1 MKVLVMGAGRMGA
14 IRVEDLA
21 ADPRVTEVMIT
32 NRNQPKAQAL
42 AVQFGATV
50 VPWDNATDRIA
61 DAVVVAVGTDGHEFV
76 LNGVLPH
83 ALPVLCEKPIALT
96 VEATQAVIDLAKR
109 SGSGLQIG
117 FQRRFDSAIR
127 EVHDTI
133 ESGAVG
139 TLYALTM
146 TAHDFTPSTKEF
158 MGGSG
163 GIFRDLHVHDFDL
176 IRWLTGSEVAKVYA
190 TKAVREFTDYAEFD
204 DADVLTIKQLVEA
217 NEQYRNR
224 YLYGANVRA
233 DVIFY
238 YDQGIEKA
246 GEIRKEIPFS
256 YNPIKRII
264 DDYEV
269 SQL

>member
-1 MKVLVMGAGRMGA
+1 MLRRRLVTLNLDLNKSIFERLGILLDETSKTKVNIFDLEKCLIEALYVADNDIRVLTTLLTWGKIHGGQIIIEKFVKIYDEYSKYKGEIFSFNLFVITIAETSNRYFKKLSKIEPLKTPYPDRKSTFSFIKKNGA
-14 IRVEDLA
+14 IE
-21 ADPRVTEVMIT
+21 I
-32 NRNQPKAQAL
+32 
-42 AVQFGATV
+42 F
-50 VPWDNATDRIA
+50 
-61 DAVVVAVGTDGHEFV
+61 
-76 LNGVLPH
+76 
-83 ALPVLCEKPIALT
+83 EKYNILIPIGY
-96 VEATQAVIDLAKR
+96 IK
-109 SGSGLQIG
+109 
-117 FQRRFDSAIR
+117 
-127 EVHDTI
+127 
-133 ESGAVG
+133 
-139 TLYALTM
+139 
-146 TAHDFTPSTKEF
+146 
-158 MGGSG
+158 
-163 GIFRDLHVHDFDL
+163 
-176 IRWLTGSEVAKVYA
+176 
-190 TKAVREFTDYAEFD
+190 FD